1 MSSLTG
7 FRAYTVEQVAEI
19 LQVGRDKVYY
29 LLRTHQLRSLKIG
42 KLRRVTS
49 EQLAEF
55 IAGAE
60 ERWQV

>member
-1 MSSLTG
+1 VDIL
-7 FRAYTVEQVAEI
+7 RHADAE
-19 LQVGRDKVYY
+19 R
-29 LLRTHQLRSLKIG
+29 G